1 MHSKSK
7 ILFVP
12 GSYPF
17 CYYYR
22 AYLPG
27 VYSRQMVVSDFMRK
41 DAKFSGERLLEQ
53 AMEADI
59 IVFQRPTGSQS
70 PKLAKLL
77 KLKGK
82 KIIFENDDTYA
93 GIPLFRLGNDKQR
106 EIAIQQGES
115 LKEFMRESHGCIAS
129 TQVLGDEFSKINPN
143 TVVLKN
149 CIDPLDYVK
158 CKENTTGKFRIGFIG
173 SVTSNDDYEH
183 IKDDIRKIDARGDTT
198 IVILGVK
205 HADGEVTKGMTE
217 DYEFWSTI
225 KNIEWHPYCHV
236 TEYMS
241 TIASLALDVA
251 IIPRKEHYFNECKSN
266 LKFLEMSLL
275 KIPVLAQGF
284 KSGNGPY
291 DDPVDKQYMTVIQDS
306 WYDYIVDIKNNYSK
320 YKALAVKAHDYVLEH
335 YNIKTYSQEWVKQI
349 HKLCS

>member
-22 AYLPG
+22 GYLPG
-27 VYSRQMVVSDFMRK
+27 VYGRQMVVSDFLRK

-53 AMEADI
+53 ANEADI
-59 IVFQRPTGSQS
+59 IVFQRPTGTES
-70 PKLAKLL
+70 PKLARLL
-77 KLKGK
+77 KQKGK

-106 EIAIQQGES
+106 EIAMQQGES
-115 LKEFMRESHGCIAS
+115 LKQFMREADGCIAS
-129 TQVLGDEFSKINPN
+129 TEILGEEFRKINPN

-149 CIDPLDYVK
+149 CIDPLDAMK

-183 IKDDIRKIDARGDTT
+183 IKEDIRKLDERGDIT

-241 TIASLALDVA
+241 KIASLALDLA
-251 IIPRKEHYFNECKSN
+251 IIPRKEHYFNQCKSN

-275 KIPVLAQGF
+275 KIPVLAQEFSDGT
-284 KSGNGPY
+284 GPY
-291 DDPVDKQYMTVIQDS
+291 DDPIDKQYMTVIPNL
-306 WYDYIVDIKNNYSK
+306 WYNSIVEIKNNYSK
-320 YKALAVKAHDYVLEH
+320 YKEKALNAHRYVLEH
-335 YNIKTYSQEWVKQI
+335 YNIKTYSSEWLKKI
-349 HKLCS
+349 HQLCL